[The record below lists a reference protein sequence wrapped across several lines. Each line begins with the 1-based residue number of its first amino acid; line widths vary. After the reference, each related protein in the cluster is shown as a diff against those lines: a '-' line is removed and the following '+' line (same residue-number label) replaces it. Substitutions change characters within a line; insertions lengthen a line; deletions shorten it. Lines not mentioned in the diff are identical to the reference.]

1 MKRDLI
7 LSDNQRYLKS
17 KNPLLFIGDWC
28 LLKHPE
34 EILSKLDYKICTS
47 HTFKNID
54 RKMKYDLC
62 EKIFLSIIKDFKKNL
77 NNLHQTSYSLR
88 GWEIIAGEWLRR
100 FI

>member
-54 RKMKYDLC
+54 RKMKYDVC
-62 EKIFLSIIKDFKKNL
+62 ENIFLSIIKDFKKKFKQSASNKL
-77 NNLHQTSYSLR
+77 FSKGMGNNS
-88 GWEIIAGEWLRR
+88 W
-100 FI
+100 